1 MISVS
6 VHDQE
11 EEWRDFTTRNQMVWP
26 QAFDRDNK
34 IWRVF
39 QVSKFPTYILIDHE
53 GIIRY
58 RVSGFNFDREAALS
72 DAIHKAIKVVAKSGP
87 AE

>member
-1 MISVS
+1 

-11 EEWRDFTTRNQMVWP
+11 EQWRDFTAKNQMVWP

-34 IWRVF
+34 IYRAF

-58 RVSGFNFDREAALS
+58 RASGLTFEREADLNE
-72 DAIHKAIKVVAKSGP
+72 AIHKAIKVLAKSGP